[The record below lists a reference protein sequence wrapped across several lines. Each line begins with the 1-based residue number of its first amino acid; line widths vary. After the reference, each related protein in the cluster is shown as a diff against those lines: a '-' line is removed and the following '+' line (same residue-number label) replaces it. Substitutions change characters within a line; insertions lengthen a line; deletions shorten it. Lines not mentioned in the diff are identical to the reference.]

1 MVASMSD
8 QPHVLVVDDDAKIA
22 AALRRALIYEGYQVE
37 VAPDGQIALTRA
49 RERMPDLAILDI
61 MMPGI
66 DGLEVTRRLRAEGD
80 VPILLLTAKDGLPT
94 ASRAWTAAPMT
105 TWSSPLPTRNCS
117 PGCGRCFAGARR
129 GRVER
134 FAMPTS

>member
-1 MVASMSD
+1 MVATMAE
-8 QPHVLVVDDDAKIA
+8 QPHVLVVDDAAKIA

-66 DGLEVTRRLRAEGD
+66 DGLEVTRRVRAEGGG
-80 VPILLLTAKDGLPT
+80 P
-94 ASRAWTAAPMT
+94 
-105 TWSSPLPTRNCS
+105 PLPLSATGGHR
-117 PGCGRCFAGARR
+117 PPATAPRRAGA
-129 GRVER
+129 
-134 FAMPTS
+134 

>member
-1 MVASMSD
+1 MVASMAE

-66 DGLEVTRRLRAEGD
+66 DGLEVTRRLRAEGKG
-80 VPILLLTAKDGLPT
+80 VRPT
-94 ASRAWTAAPMT
+94 SAFHAQSRAGAAPRAT
-105 TWSSPLPTRNCS
+105 A
-117 PGCGRCFAGARR
+117 GRRLGVRLR
-129 GRVER
+129 GEQQRGGR
-134 FAMPTS
+134 LCRIRS

>member
-1 MVASMSD
+1 MRAQMAE

-37 VAPDGQIALTRA
+37 VAPDGQIALNRA

-80 VPILLLTAKDGLPT
+80 VPILLLTAKDGT
-94 ASRAWTAAPMT
+94 ADLVKGLAALADDHLVQT
-105 TWSSPLPTRNCS
+105 
-117 PGCGRCFAGARR
+117 FAY
-129 GRVER
+129 ER
-134 FAMPTS
+134 T